1 LSASCAEGSQE
12 GHRGVTGGGGT
23 VELRLRVYLCPTG
36 KLFMSSFGAPFSPHT
51 KFGGG
56 NRGNVNYETES
67 IFNREILGEGRNVR
81 YTAGRMRKEPQM
93 ISLNLT
99 FTERIAEFLSISLRI
114 INYQHY

>member
-67 IFNREILGEGRNVR
+67 IFNREIGGKDGVR
-81 YTAGRMRKEPQM
+81 GTLQE
-93 ISLNLT
+93 
-99 FTERIAEFLSISLRI
+99 E
-114 INYQHY
+114 